1 MGTIYYYR
9 IRQYDAGDE
18 PYNPEDSEVVEE
30 GRKTVGGSTLE
41 ECLDR
46 FQTYRNN
53 GNDCAYSIEI
63 IDTMGV
69 G

>member
-1 MGTIYYYR
+1 MGTIFYYR
-9 IRQYDAGDE
+9 IRQYDVGAE
-18 PYNPEDSEVVEE
+18 PYAQEDAKVVEE
-30 GRKTVGGSTLE
+30 GHKTVGGSTLE

-63 IDTMGV
+63 IDSMGAD
-69 G
+69 